1 MTISPTSV
9 SPVAQPWHAVYP
21 DPKTT
26 APSISRAEVLKW
38 FREGK
43 RAGRDFV
50 LVDLRR
56 TDSEVIANHVT
67 QGGTIRGSL
76 NLPAQTIYSSLPT
89 LYTVLSG
96 GDVKQVVWYCGSCGG
111 RGTRAAAWFA
121 DYLEKMQD
129 SSMQS
134 LVLEGGIKGWVA
146 SGTDYTEWMDEY
158 DATVWARK

>member
-56 TDSEVIANHVT
+56 TDSE
-67 QGGTIRGSL
+67 GGTIRGSL

-89 LYTVLSG
+89 LYILLSG

-129 SSMQS
+129 SSIQS